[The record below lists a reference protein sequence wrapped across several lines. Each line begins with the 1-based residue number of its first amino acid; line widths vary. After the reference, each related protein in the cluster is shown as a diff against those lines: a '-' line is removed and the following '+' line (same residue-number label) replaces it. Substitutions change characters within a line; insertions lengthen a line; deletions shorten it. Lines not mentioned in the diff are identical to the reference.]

1 MDQGGTEGIRD
12 VPGRGQVDLSCRPDD
27 AAEGGKA
34 DIAKPM
40 HGLGSGVFEIALP
53 FRGDAFRVVYAVQLA
68 DEIWVVH
75 AFQKKSTQGIKTP
88 QTRDRSDKGPFEEI
102 EGDVAMKSEKLE
114 VVRGSGNVFRDLGH
128 ENADAE
134 QFKAILAA
142 EIIKALDREHLT
154 VRAAHGRTGIAAAD
168 FSRIRNA
175 DLGRFTVD
183 RLMSII
189 NRLGSRVEV
198 KVRVR
203 RAEAVGRAAWRE
215 IPLIKKLFL

>member
-1 MDQGGTEGIRD
+1 MKRE
-12 VPGRGQVDLSCRPDD
+12 
-27 AAEGGKA
+27 
-34 DIAKPM
+34 
-40 HGLGSGVFEIALP
+40 AL
-53 FRGDAFRVVYAVQLA
+53 D
-68 DEIWVVH
+68 
-75 AFQKKSTQGIKTP
+75 
-88 QTRDRSDKGPFEEI
+88 
-102 EGDVAMKSEKLE
+102 

-128 ENADAE
+128 KNSDVL

-142 EIIKALDREHLT
+142 EIVKALDREGLS

-203 RAEAVGRAAWRE
+203 RADTRE
-215 IPLIKKLFL
+215 PTASA